1 MVKDS
6 VWRQFVLFCYRNGLY
21 YGDQI
26 EDKSLFRWSPEKR
39 IVRYQPDAK
48 VSKPF
53 AGKAG
58 EKTDDQQTVAVGT
71 LERLLR
77 KTGQSPYFN

>member
-1 MVKDS
+1 MVTDF

-21 YGDQI
+21 YGDQVK
-26 EDKSLFRWSPEKR
+26 DNSLFRWSSKKK
-39 IVRYQPDAK
+39 IVRYQPDEK
-48 VSKPF
+48 VARPF

-58 EKTDDQQTVAVGT
+58 EKADLQQIIAVGT

-77 KTGQSPYFN
+77 KTA